1 MSEPSFHLKSD
12 QGLSRRNL
20 LQGTAA
26 GIAASLAG
34 PALSGW
40 SQAGQSTRSSTQ
52 GKSAAT
58 LTPAD
63 MPKAWSLEEMQ
74 RRWQITRQKMK
85 ENQLDCLLV
94 PQHHSGEMIAER
106 IDGDADVEWLTG
118 NSLPFKY
125 VIFPLEG
132 KITVIST
139 GQVRGTPEEKLCAD
153 RGIEISIPQ
162 EVAVWSAAIIDSL
175 REKNMA
181 QARIGVTNLAKVPR
195 QPEGEIS
202 YTTYDRILKAFPQV
216 KFSPAGDLLWR
227 LKFVHSQEEIAVLEK
242 ATLVSEIGL
251 QAMMDT
257 ARPGVNQR
265 VVWLAMFNAMV
276 NASGE
281 RPWRLSISAGAPA
294 NSSLNRPLEE
304 VMLAG
309 KILSQECSGCVL
321 GYGSQANQ
329 SVLLGPATDDWTS
342 MSQYCLETFHAVL
355 DAIVPGKSIH
365 DVLAVYDKR
374 LVAKGAKP
382 GGLIIHSGGLGD
394 LPRTGSN
401 GEGSDIVLE
410 AGMVFDIKPGFAV
423 KGRGEV
429 QIGDSLVVT
438 QKGARRLGKR
448 DITPNNLV

>member
-1 MSEPSFHLKSD
+1 MAKSPSRFDHA
-12 QGLSRRNL
+12 LSRRGL
-20 LQGTAA
+20 LHGISA

-34 PALSGW
+34 SSLPAWGQSATSS
-40 SQAGQSTRSSTQ
+40 SQAKST
-52 GKSAAT
+52 AA
-58 LTPAD
+58 LTPAS
-63 MPKAWSLEEMQ
+63 MPKAWSLEEMR

-94 PQHHSGEMIAER
+94 SQHHSGEMIAER
-106 IDGDADVEWLTG
+106 IEGDADVEWLTG

-125 VIFPLEG
+125 VLFPVEG
-132 KITVIST
+132 KITAFST

-153 RGIEISIPQ
+153 RGIEVRIPQ
-162 EVAVWSAAIIDSL
+162 GAAVWSGAMIDSL

-181 QARIGVTNLAKVPR
+181 QARIGVTNLAKAPR

-202 YTTYDRILKAFPQV
+202 YTTYDRILKAFPQA
-216 KFSPAGDLLWR
+216 KFDSAGDFLWP
-227 LKFVHSQEEIAVLEK
+227 LKLAHSGEEIAVLEK

-251 QAMMDT
+251 QSMMVT
-257 ARPGVNQR
+257 ARPGVIHR
-265 VVWLAMFNAMV
+265 VVWQAMYNAML

-281 RPWRLSISAGAPA
+281 RPWRLSIRAGAGG
-294 NSSLNRPLEE
+294 NSALNRPLEE
-304 VMLAG
+304 IMPAG
-309 KILSQECSGCVL
+309 QILTQECTGSVL
-321 GYGSQANQ
+321 GYGSQSNQ

-374 LVAKGAKP
+374 LVAKGEKP

-401 GEGSDIVLE
+401 GEGSKVVLE
-410 AGMVFDIKPGFAV
+410 AGMVFDIKPEFAL
-423 KGRGEV
+423 KGRGVV
-429 QIGDSLVVT
+429 QIGDSVVVEE
-438 QKGARRLGKR
+438 KGARRLGKR
-448 DITPNNLV
+448 DMTPNNLV

>member
-1 MSEPSFHLKSD
+1 MSDPLSQLKSGP
-12 QGLSRRNL
+12 GLSRRNL
-20 LQGTAA
+20 LQGTVT
-26 GIAASLAG
+26 GMAASLAV

-40 SQAGQSTRSSTQ
+40 SQAGQSARSSTQ

-106 IDGDADVEWLTG
+106 MDGDADVEWLTG

-125 VIFPLEG
+125 VIFPVEG
-132 KITVIST
+132 KITALST
-139 GQVRGTPEEKLCAD
+139 AQVRGTPEEKLCAD
-153 RGIEISIPQ
+153 RGIEISVPQ
-162 EVAVWSAAIIDSL
+162 EAGVWSAAIIDSL

-181 QARIGVTNLAKVPR
+181 QARTGVTNLAKTPR

-202 YTTYDRILKAFPQV
+202 YTTYDRVLKAFPQG

-227 LKFVHSQEEIAVLEK
+227 LKLVHSQEEIGVLEK
-242 ATLVSEIGL
+242 ATLVGEIGL

-257 ARPGVNQR
+257 ARPGVNHR
-265 VVWLAMFNAMV
+265 VIWLAMFNAMV

-281 RPWRLSISAGAPA
+281 RPWRLSIRAGAPP

-309 KILSQECSGCVL
+309 TILSQECSGCVL
-321 GYGSQANQ
+321 GYGSQVNQ
-329 SVLLGPATDDWTS
+329 SVLLGPATDDWIS

-382 GGLIIHSGGLGD
+382 GSLIIHSGGLGD

-401 GEGSDIVLE
+401 GEGSDVVLE
-410 AGMVFDIKPGFAV
+410 AGMVFDIKPGFAL

>member
-1 MSEPSFHLKSD
+1 MSEPSSYLKSN

-20 LQGTAA
+20 LQGTAVGVA
-26 GIAASLAG
+26 TSIVG
-34 PALSGW
+34 PALAGW
-40 SQAGQSTRSSTQ
+40 SQAGQSTGSSPQ
-52 GKSAAT
+52 GKSAS
-58 LTPAD
+58 LTPVD

-106 IDGDADVEWLTG
+106 MDGDADVEWLTG

-125 VIFPLEG
+125 VIFPVEG
-132 KITVIST
+132 KITAIST

-153 RGIEISIPQ
+153 RGIEIRIPQ
-162 EVAVWSAAIIDSL
+162 ETAVWSAAIIDSL
-175 REKNMA
+175 REKNMD
-181 QARIGVTNLAKVPR
+181 QARIGVTNLAKAPR

-202 YTTYDRILKAFPQV
+202 YTTYNRILKAFPEA
-216 KFSPAGDLLWR
+216 KFSSAGDLLWR
-227 LKFVHSQEEIAVLEK
+227 LKVVHSQEEIAVLEK
-242 ATLVSEIGL
+242 ATLVGEIGL
-251 QAMMDT
+251 QAMMNT

-309 KILSQECSGCVL
+309 MILSQECSGCVL
-321 GYGSQANQ
+321 GYGSQVNQ

-355 DAIVPGKSIH
+355 DAVVPGKSIH

-374 LVAKGAKP
+374 LVAKAAKP
-382 GGLIIHSGGLGD
+382 GRLIIHSGGLGD
-394 LPRTGSN
+394 LPRTGSS
-401 GEGSDIVLE
+401 GQSSDVVLE
-410 AGMVFDIKPGFAV
+410 PGMVFDIKPAFAV
-423 KGRGEV
+423 KGRGEA
-429 QIGDSLVVT
+429 QIGDSVVVT
-438 QKGARRLGKR
+438 PKGALRLGKR
-448 DITPNNLV
+448 DLTPKNLV

>member
-1 MSEPSFHLKSD
+1 VANSAPRFDHP
-12 QGLSRRNL
+12 LSRRGWL
-20 LQGTAA
+20 YGISA

-34 PALSGW
+34 ASSPAW
-40 SQAGQSTRSSTQ
+40 GQSGTSSSRA
-52 GKSAAT
+52 KSTAA
-58 LTPAD
+58 LTPSS

-94 PQHHSGEMIAER
+94 SQHHSGEMIAER

-125 VIFPLEG
+125 VIVPVEG
-132 KITVIST
+132 KITAIST
-139 GQVRGTPEEKLCAD
+139 GQVRGTPEEKLCTD
-153 RGIEISIPQ
+153 RGIEIRIPQ
-162 EVAVWSAAIIDSL
+162 GAAVWSGAMIDSL

-181 QARIGVTNLAKVPR
+181 QARIGVTNLAKAPR

-202 YTTYDRILKAFPQV
+202 YTTYDRILKAFPQA
-216 KFSPAGDLLWR
+216 KFDSVGDFLWR
-227 LKFVHSQEEIAVLEK
+227 LKLAHSREEIAVLEK

-257 ARPGVNQR
+257 ARPGVIHR
-265 VVWLAMFNAMV
+265 VVWLAMFNAML

-281 RPWRLSISAGAPA
+281 RPWRVSIRAGAGG
-294 NSSLNRPLEE
+294 NSALNRPLDE
-304 VMLAG
+304 VMPAG
-309 KILSQECSGCVL
+309 QILTQECAGCVL
-321 GYGSQANQ
+321 GYGSQSNQ

-355 DAIVPGKSIH
+355 DAVVPGKSIH

-374 LVAKGAKP
+374 LVAKGEKP

-401 GEGSDIVLE
+401 GEGSDVALE
-410 AGMVFDIKPGFAV
+410 AGMVFDIKPEFAV
-423 KGRGEV
+423 KGRGVV
-429 QIGDSLVVT
+429 QIGDSVVVT
-438 QKGARRLGKR
+438 ENGARRLGKR
-448 DITPNNLV
+448 DMTPNNLV